1 MSRPENYDWKKRWSK
16 DLAQIIIHVAEAFR
30 AIEDNDIEA
39 LDDAIG
45 EIESLVES
53 HA

>member
-1 MSRPENYDWKKRWSK
+1 MERPERYDWKKRWGQ
-16 DLAQIIIHVAEAFR
+16 DFAQIIIHVAQGFK
-30 AIEDNDIEA
+30 AIENDDIDALEKAIE
-39 LDDAIG
+39 